1 MKLVGS
7 QSGRSENGVSFLTYF
22 RFPSSHTTVRAVR
35 HTAVSCLSCPFW
47 TPHIGHRHFFSI
59 VGIRPIV
66 LKREFLFGHLTTT
79 VSKYTDCL
87 VRQCTI
93 RPFALTVTRS
103 ATSASADS
111 STFVVTIL
119 ADCRG
124 LAGKA
129 IHLSSFTCM
138 VYATR
143 LRLPLGASLS
153 LASLSA
159 WCALVPCFCSSGH
172 DFAIASSLPSVT
184 TRNLQVAMGFVGNY
198 APYGLSPHMY
208 DMPVIPK

>member
-79 VSKYTDCL
+79 VSKYTDCP

-111 STFVVTIL
+111 STFVVTIHG
-119 ADCRG
+119 G
-124 LAGKA
+124 LPRPREISHTPIRDKIA
-129 IHLSSFTCM
+129 ISFMLREIHEFSSHAIRHEL
-138 VYATR
+138 YIKNRKR
-143 LRLPLGASLS
+143 L
-153 LASLSA
+153 
-159 WCALVPCFCSSGH
+159 FC
-172 DFAIASSLPSVT
+172 P
-184 TRNLQVAMGFVGNY
+184 
-198 APYGLSPHMY
+198 
-208 DMPVIPK
+208 

>member
-1 MKLVGS
+1 MVPILTQTAILPQNGKAMVVPRNVKMGNGRFGRLPGNAYICE
-7 QSGRSENGVSFLTYF
+7 SGRSENVVSFLTYF

-66 LKREFLFGHLTTT
+66 LKREFLVGHLTTT

-124 LAGKA
+124 LAG
-129 IHLSSFTCM
+129 
-138 VYATR
+138 
-143 LRLPLGASLS
+143 
-153 LASLSA
+153 
-159 WCALVPCFCSSGH
+159 
-172 DFAIASSLPSVT
+172 
-184 TRNLQVAMGFVGNY
+184 
-198 APYGLSPHMY
+198 
-208 DMPVIPK
+208 

>member
-59 VGIRPIV
+59 VRIRPIV

-93 RPFALTVTRS
+93 RPFALTVTGRLLRPLLTPRHS
-103 ATSASADS
+103 LLLSLRTAEASRDKPYI
-111 STFVVTIL
+111 FP
-119 ADCRG
+119 
-124 LAGKA
+124 
-129 IHLSSFTCM
+129 
-138 VYATR
+138 
-143 LRLPLGASLS
+143 RLP
-153 LASLSA
+153 A
-159 WCALVPCFCSSGH
+159 WFTQQG
-172 DFAIASSLPSVT
+172 
-184 TRNLQVAMGFVGNY
+184 
-198 APYGLSPHMY
+198 YGCL
-208 DMPVIPK
+208 

>member
-1 MKLVGS
+1 MK
-7 QSGRSENGVSFLTYF
+7 SGRSENGVSFLTYF

-111 STFVVTIL
+111 STFFMWRNSNS
-119 ADCRG
+119 A
-124 LAGKA
+124 
-129 IHLSSFTCM
+129 
-138 VYATR
+138 ATT
-143 LRLPLGASLS
+143 LPPDWA
-153 LASLSA
+153 
-159 WCALVPCFCSSGH
+159 
-172 DFAIASSLPSVT
+172 ASSRQSPPMNLPCWDCPQTMRPSSSDARSICLIQTESSLIQKHV
-184 TRNLQVAMGFVGNY
+184 NY
-198 APYGLSPHMY
+198 R
-208 DMPVIPK
+208 

>member
-1 MKLVGS
+1 MGKDEPADEISRCQNQFIGLVKDIKRCALWETLGTYIIWMHNE
-7 QSGRSENGVSFLTYF
+7 SGRSENVVSFLTYF

-124 LAGKA
+124 LAG
-129 IHLSSFTCM
+129 
-138 VYATR
+138 
-143 LRLPLGASLS
+143 
-153 LASLSA
+153 
-159 WCALVPCFCSSGH
+159 
-172 DFAIASSLPSVT
+172 
-184 TRNLQVAMGFVGNY
+184 
-198 APYGLSPHMY
+198 
-208 DMPVIPK
+208 

>member
-1 MKLVGS
+1 MIVYKAASRIRLHLHYPFKGK
-7 QSGRSENGVSFLTYF
+7 SGRSENGVSFLTYF

-124 LAGKA
+124 LAG
-129 IHLSSFTCM
+129 
-138 VYATR
+138 
-143 LRLPLGASLS
+143 
-153 LASLSA
+153 
-159 WCALVPCFCSSGH
+159 
-172 DFAIASSLPSVT
+172 
-184 TRNLQVAMGFVGNY
+184 
-198 APYGLSPHMY
+198 
-208 DMPVIPK
+208 

>member
-1 MKLVGS
+1 MYENHTFSCMVIIHFARKGCALCYWQAGCPHSRRLPWQEMVVAMAWAAQPS
-7 QSGRSENGVSFLTYF
+7 LPEKSGRSENVVSFLTYF

-124 LAGKA
+124 LAG
-129 IHLSSFTCM
+129 
-138 VYATR
+138 
-143 LRLPLGASLS
+143 
-153 LASLSA
+153 
-159 WCALVPCFCSSGH
+159 
-172 DFAIASSLPSVT
+172 
-184 TRNLQVAMGFVGNY
+184 
-198 APYGLSPHMY
+198 
-208 DMPVIPK
+208 

>member
-1 MKLVGS
+1 MGAYQICRPGEYQHLGCKHAYRTFALPSRSRLPYEIIRHIERGYPALGRDWLYGPSAQPVCCGTEGPEPDTQ

-124 LAGKA
+124 LAG
-129 IHLSSFTCM
+129 
-138 VYATR
+138 
-143 LRLPLGASLS
+143 
-153 LASLSA
+153 
-159 WCALVPCFCSSGH
+159 
-172 DFAIASSLPSVT
+172 
-184 TRNLQVAMGFVGNY
+184 
-198 APYGLSPHMY
+198 
-208 DMPVIPK
+208 